1 MDSLVKPIC
10 KFLNFLYHIF
20 LVFACLVLLSIV
32 IIVSAQV
39 FVRQVMGGT
48 VRLSQ
53 EVALM
58 LMVWMAFITCAVGV
72 ERNLHIG
79 IEMFY
84 QMFPKKLQK
93 ILFYINWVLVGI
105 VGYFFMYYGVKLT
118 LSTTTS
124 KLPATGWPKCTMYW
138 IIPVCGFF
146 IIYFALI
153 KITKRDDL
161 LPAPVFFE
169 KKPEGGNN

>member
-10 KFLNFLYHIF
+10 KFLNFLYHVF

-48 VRLSQ
+48 VRWSQ

-153 KITKRDDL
+153 KKIGR
-161 LPAPVFFE
+161 AHV
-169 KKPEGGNN
+169 

>member
-10 KFLNFLYHIF
+10 KFLNFLYHVF

-48 VRLSQ
+48 VRWSQ

-84 QMFPKKLQK
+84 QNVP
-93 ILFYINWVLVGI
+93 
-105 VGYFFMYYGVKLT
+105 
-118 LSTTTS
+118 
-124 KLPATGWPKCTMYW
+124 
-138 IIPVCGFF
+138 
-146 IIYFALI
+146 
-153 KITKRDDL
+153 
-161 LPAPVFFE
+161 
-169 KKPEGGNN
+169 